1 MLNKLKEKFRKTN
14 TSDTIDRIE
23 VNRTTV
29 ERIAVEVDEVTKNLM
44 SSNQELLNKLQNGM
58 GH

>member
-44 SSNQELLNKLQNGM
+44 SSNQDLLNKLQNGM

>member
-29 ERIAVEVDEVTKNLM
+29 ERIAVEVGEVTKNLM

>member
-1 MLNKLKEKFRKTN
+1 MLNKLKEKLRKNN

-23 VNRTTV
+23 INRIEV
-29 ERIAVEVDEVTKNLM
+29 ERIAVEVDGVTNNLM
-44 SSNQELLNKLQNGM
+44 SSNQDLLKKLQNGM